1 LTSDDTAADSNL
13 MIHAIGN
20 TIDYNDLG
28 VQYAMHNERLKGS
41 EVAVTVTSPPSG
53 TNSDTLFSK
62 FARVAASSCGGA
74 WRYMF
79 FVGVDSDG
87 FLIWLHGH

>member
-1 LTSDDTAADSNL
+1 
-13 MIHAIGN
+13 MIDAIGN

-28 VQYAMHNERLKGS
+28 VQYLMHNERLNGS
-41 EVAVTVTSPPSG
+41 DVAVTVTSPPSG
-53 TNSDTLFSK
+53 TNPDTFFSK

-79 FVGVDSDG
+79 FVGVDNDG
-87 FLIWLHGH
+87 FLIWLDGR